1 MDSTS
6 LAPSQM
12 LQAEETSSTSQLNE
26 LMMASQTTLLSQEP
40 RERAADAIELTG
52 TFVINLEGEA
62 GEREVSAEL
71 SEARGSSPARRRP
84 CVLRKPGSGSVLLK
98 QRSGVTSGTRGRAR
112 KGLVTRFLSAS
123 SCHCARGRP
132 PRVSLW
138 HPVPQRRLPVPGP
151 KPCSVI
157 LGRRGV
163 SRGSLPRW
171 WLLSARLAGS
181 RLPDSFCFVEMEAE
195 PHADTWGK
203 CCCPFPYPPRRP
215 RAVAGRVGGVRWSA
229 RPGSSEHGA
238 RLLAPPAGRSVNVA
252 PCSDD
257 DLPLLRGRG
266 PRSERINR
274 GGGVVASGDGVTWPV
289 FTF

>member
-1 MDSTS
+1 
-6 LAPSQM
+6 
-12 LQAEETSSTSQLNE
+12 
-26 LMMASQTTLLSQEP
+26 MASQTTLLSQEP

-138 HPVPQRRLPVPGP
+138 RPVPQRRLPVPGP

-171 WLLSARLAGS
+171 WLLSTCLAGS

-229 RPGSSEHGA
+229 RPGSSCWLPPLAAASASLRAVTTTYPYCVVAA
-238 RLLAPPAGRSVNVA
+238 RG
-252 PCSDD
+252 
-257 DLPLLRGRG
+257 LRALTEEEVLWRVGTVSLG
-266 PRSERINR
+266 PFSRSEGRAADRNQTR
-274 GGGVVASGDGVTWPV
+274 SGRAGPSAPGGTR
-289 FTF
+289 

>member
-112 KGLVTRFLSAS
+112 KGVVTAREVGRLVCPSGTRCPSAA
-123 SCHCARGRP
+123 CP
-132 PRVSLW
+132 SLG
-138 HPVPQRRLPVPGP
+138 Q
-151 KPCSVI
+151 
-157 LGRRGV
+157 
-163 SRGSLPRW
+163 SR
-171 WLLSARLAGS
+171 AQ
-181 RLPDSFCFVEMEAE
+181 SFSGDGAF
-195 PHADTWGK
+195 
-203 CCCPFPYPPRRP
+203 
-215 RAVAGRVGGVRWSA
+215 
-229 RPGSSEHGA
+229 HGA
-238 RLLAPPAGRSVNVA
+238 HS
-252 PCSDD
+252 
-257 DLPLLRGRG
+257 
-266 PRSERINR
+266 R
-274 GGGVVASGDGVTWPV
+274 GGGS
-289 FTF
+289 